1 MNNTTASASEIVTAC
16 LKENNN
22 ATVVGVTTFGKG
34 TVQDTE
40 QLKSGAMVKYTS
52 SYWLTPKGNS
62 INEVGIEPDVVIPP
76 DRNSEEDV
84 QLNKALELLK

>member
-1 MNNTTASASEIVTAC
+1 M
-16 LKENNN
+16 
-22 ATVVGVTTFGKG
+22 VGVTTFGKG